1 MLTLFFR
8 LKQIDKM
15 SWIGFDDI
23 TIQNSFI
30 DSSIHIIQW
39 NSLRWIRS
47 QIQQSTERERGK
59 RIFLTCVVR
68 DILWSKKRGRENS
81 RWGDCL
87 KMVADVVR
95 FYKWIFLDFGL
106 QNYSIGNKDILPFFL
121 FYTKERP
128 NLFYSIWPRKEN
140 TQCLFTKIM

>member
-1 MLTLFFR
+1 MTL
-8 LKQIDKM
+8 L
-15 SWIGFDDI
+15 
-23 TIQNSFI
+23 
-30 DSSIHIIQW
+30 
-39 NSLRWIRS
+39 S
-47 QIQQSTERERGK
+47 QTHLWSHPFTLYNGTLLDEYVAKYNNQLRERGK

-106 QNYSIGNKDILPFFL
+106 QNYSIGNKDVLPFFL
-121 FYTKERP
+121 FIPTRDQI
-128 NLFYSIWPRKEN
+128 YS
-140 TQCLFTKIM
+140 TQFDPEKKTHNAFSTKIM